1 MKLNLSHFEPADLG
15 RLVARLESRKLLLDN
30 ARDLALCLL
39 HWQLR
44 LAINEQEEFAFLA
57 FWIRGQQSNFSAK
70 TAKISKI
77 LFCQKN
83 IKIKNDPAPS
93 PGSLPGG

>member
-39 HWQLR
+39 H
-44 LAINEQEEFAFLA
+44 
-57 FWIRGQQSNFSAK
+57 
-70 TAKISKI
+70 
-77 LFCQKN
+77 
-83 IKIKNDPAPS
+83 
-93 PGSLPGG
+93 